1 MIDELKMEVAMSL
14 ILAIL
19 LFQAAPAN
27 SPTVVASAVVPSS
40 NSAYREA
47 ASLKGAP
54 TRYCREIGSAASRNQ
69 AIVACRTRAQ
79 WQRWESCRNVTR
91 YCAPTKRVASAAAGS
106 ETAFPLNEDSRI
118 ICRRL
123 SVTGT
128 RLTSQ
133 NTCLPQREWQR
144 MWDESRA
151 TMGTVQD
158 RNSTPSDV
166 FGPR

>member
-1 MIDELKMEVAMSL
+1 MSL
-14 ILAIL
+14 ILAL
-19 LFQAAPAN
+19 LLVQAAPGN

-40 NSAYREA
+40 NSAHREA

-69 AIVACRTRAQ
+69 AIVICRTRAQ
-79 WQRWESCRNVTR
+79 WQRMQACNGATR
-91 YCAPTKRVASAAAGS
+91 YCAPTKRASAEIGR

-123 SVTGT
+123 SVTGP

-133 NTCLPQREWQR
+133 RTCLPQREWQR
-144 MWDESRA
+144 MWDESRT
-151 TMGTVQD
+151 TMSTLQD
-158 RNSTPSDV
+158 RHSTPAEV
-166 FGPR
+166 FGPK